1 MISEVI
7 ECKGSIDHRNNY
19 FAITVEF
26 GANKVTLRCPEG
38 AYYSLMTAAERNH
51 YYETGVVD
59 GDSAKDFFKAIA
71 DKINS
76 REQEVV

>member
-1 MISEVI
+1 MSIESEVI
-7 ECKGSIDHRNNY
+7 ECKGSIGDRNNY

-26 GANKVTLRCPEG
+26 EGSKVTLRCPERE
-38 AYYSLMTAAERNH
+38 YYSLMKADERNH

-59 GDSAKDFFKAIA
+59 GDSAKDFFKVLA

-76 REQEVV
+76 